1 MNQGNENVTSLPPT
15 TNPPTPAA
23 SGGGNGNGHGP
34 RWSELDARLREV
46 EKSVGEIKV
55 EIRHLATREDIESM
69 KVSFLKWVLT
79 TMAAALITVTAVLA
93 RTFFT

>member
-1 MNQGNENVTSLPPT
+1 MNQGNQNVSHLQSV
-15 TNPPTPAA
+15 PTPPVSAT

-69 KVSFLKWVLT
+69 KVSFLKWVIT
-79 TMAAALITVTAVLA
+79 TLITTLIAVVAALVK
-93 RTFFT
+93 TFFL

>member
-1 MNQGNENVTSLPPT
+1 MNQGNQNVSHLQSV
-15 TNPPTPAA
+15 PTPPVSAT

-55 EIRHLATREDIESM
+55 EISHLATRKDIESM
-69 KVSFLKWVLT
+69 KVDFIKWAVGTVVAVIASSIWVINAFFLD
-79 TMAAALITVTAVLA
+79 
-93 RTFFT
+93 